1 MSLHQ
6 KLAFS
11 RPTDSSGMPGIVG
24 SGLAPDPTIP
34 GIPEHDIEQR
44 ILFTTFRAAGYE
56 GLQLKYGQYS
66 AYLDQ
71 PARFREQWG
80 TETSAIASGLIMGG
94 LLDEAGIEE
103 LRRVFRFAQIVGSER
118 IVFCHAQSRQG
129 LTSEDI
135 KGFAR
140 QLSELGKEAQHE
152 YGVILSL
159 HHHYNQPV
167 MYRQD
172 FAIFFDAIDEGTV
185 RLTIDTAH
193 LVKSG
198 INDISGVIKENRHV
212 LDNMHMKDFANGDFK
227 VLGQGNID
235 FAPVF
240 GVLHE
245 INYEGWLCADEESG
259 GDLLSGM
266 EMCAQFMSNAS

>member
-1 MSLHQ
+1 MYDYT
-6 KLAFS
+6 LAFS
-11 RPTDSSGMPGIVG
+11 RPTD
-24 SGLAPDPTIP
+24 DDT
-34 GIPEHDIEQR
+34 EQR
-44 ILFTTFRAAGYE
+44 TLFTTFRASGYE

-71 PARFREQWG
+71 PARFLEQWG
-80 TETSAIASGLIMGG
+80 AETSAIASGLIMGG

-103 LRRVFRFAQIVGSER
+103 LRRVFRFAQVVGSER
-118 IVFCHAQSRQG
+118 IIFCHAQPRQG
-129 LTSEDI
+129 LTSDDI

-140 QLSELGKEAQHE
+140 QLSNMGKEAQQEH
-152 YGVILSL
+152 GIILSL

-167 MYRQD
+167 MHRQD

-198 INDISGVIKENRHV
+198 IDDIAGVIRENSHM
-212 LDNMHMKDFANGDFK
+212 LDNMHMKDFADGDFK

-235 FAPVF
+235 FTPVF
-240 GVLHE
+240 AALHE
-245 INYEGWLCADEESG
+245 IGYEGWLCADEESG
-259 GDLLSGM
+259 SDLLSGM
-266 EMCAQFMSNAS
+266 EMCAQFMMNGSQ